1 MHGYILLSSF
11 IGLVIAGLIFW
22 LIRRDHLHIK
32 YSLWWFIIAIGT
44 VILGFFP
51 KIVDVI
57 ADQVGVNYPPI
68 LAVVIAFGV
77 VLIKMLI
84 MDIESSSNRHKII
97 RLTQRLA
104 ILEEQLNNSQPQNDN
119 SPKNKENSSC

>member
-1 MHGYILLSSF
+1 MHGYILLTSF
-11 IGLVIAGLIFW
+11 IGLIIAGLIFW

-32 YSLWWFIIAIGT
+32 YSLWWLIIAVGT

-51 KIVDVI
+51 QIVDRI
-57 ADQVGVNYPPI
+57 ADQVGISYPPI
-68 LAVVIAFGV
+68 LAVVVAFGI

-84 MDIESSSNRHKII
+84 MDIESSSNRRKII

-104 ILEEQLNNSQPQNDN
+104 ILEQQLENTQQDLNKPE
-119 SPKNKENSSC
+119 KNKEKNS

>member
-1 MHGYILLSSF
+1 VHGYILLSSF

>member
-1 MHGYILLSSF
+1 VHGYILLTSF
-11 IGLVIAGLIFW
+11 IGLIIAGLIFW

-32 YSLWWFIIAIGT
+32 YSLWWLIIAVGT

-51 KIVDVI
+51 QIVDRI
-57 ADQVGVNYPPI
+57 ADQVGISYPPI
-68 LAVVIAFGV
+68 LAVVVAFGI

-84 MDIESSSNRHKII
+84 MDIESSSNRRKII

-104 ILEEQLNNSQPQNDN
+104 ILEQQLENTQQDLNKPE
-119 SPKNKENSSC
+119 KNKEKNS